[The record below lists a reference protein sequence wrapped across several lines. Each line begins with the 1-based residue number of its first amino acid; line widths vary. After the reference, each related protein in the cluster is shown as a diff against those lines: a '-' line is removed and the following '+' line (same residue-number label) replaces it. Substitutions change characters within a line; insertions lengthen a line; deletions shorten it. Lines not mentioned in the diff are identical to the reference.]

1 MPPSTLSAA
10 EEARLEAVFN
20 AFATRTAVSDKLY
33 TNPNATAAANTNA
46 SNSSNS
52 SNSTSGSSTSPQHA
66 HTHGSSLSP
75 GGSSTGGGD
84 SDSHSSTSGSQ
95 YVYHMN
101 GAKFAKLC
109 RDAQLF
115 AKPLAPRTSSSSSN
129 GGGSSSSSNG
139 GASRRRPERQLT
151 STDADLVFA
160 KVTTHARRTLSF
172 SAFRREA
179 LPALAEKKRVE
190 PDLLLRHVC
199 KHAGRGP
206 AYGGS
211 SSTSGGAASQP

>member
-1 MPPSTLSAA
+1 MHEVPTTPAARLAAIDRSLGVQFRPTERVAPSPSTALAAASAA
-10 EEARLEAVFN
+10 VELDEVDSLEALKTLAAQ
-20 AFATRTAVSDKLY
+20 AF
-33 TNPNATAAANTNA
+33 PFCA
-46 SNSSNS
+46 S
-52 SNSTSGSSTSPQHA
+52 
-66 HTHGSSLSP
+66 L
-75 GGSSTGGGD
+75 
-84 SDSHSSTSGSQ
+84 
-95 YVYHMN
+95 
-101 GAKFAKLC
+101 
-109 RDAQLF
+109 
-115 AKPLAPRTSSSSSN
+115 
-129 GGGSSSSSNG
+129 G
-139 GASRRRPERQLT
+139 GAQQLVFGEGAA
-151 STDADLVFA
+151 DADLVFA